1 MGNEGL
7 FVGIPD
13 PKNVT
18 ILVVTVSGRGPY
30 PIYMNIFFG
39 GGQQLSQGF
48 SKEPVYSIYEYIHLD
63 ERSKPL
69 NIVSGIF
76 NFK

>member
-1 MGNEGL
+1 
-7 FVGIPD
+7 
-13 PKNVT
+13 
-18 ILVVTVSGRGPY
+18 
-30 PIYMNIFFG
+30 MNIFLE
-39 GGQQLSQGF
+39 GQQLNQGF
-48 SKEPVYSIYEYIHLD
+48 SKETMYSIYEYIHLD